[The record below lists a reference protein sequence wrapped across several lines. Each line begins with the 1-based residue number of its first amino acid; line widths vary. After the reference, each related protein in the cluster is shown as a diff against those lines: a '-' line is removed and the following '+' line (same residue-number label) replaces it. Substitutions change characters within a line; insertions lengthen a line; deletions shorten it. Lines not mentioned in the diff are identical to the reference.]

1 MKEAQ
6 IELWDVTNGW
16 KVITT
21 NGSVNK
27 KGLAVMGRGC
37 ALEAAKR
44 IPELPKL
51 LANALKKTGNN
62 VYVWEYGTRFYFN
75 IINIITFPVKHKWN
89 EKADLELIKKS
100 ARELVEIANTFSMKK
115 VYLPRPGCG
124 YGYLDWEIVKKEL
137 EPILDDRFIVITK
150 PIKLITQRDS

>member
-37 ALEAAKR
+37 ALEAATR
-44 IPELPKL
+44 IPMLPKF
-51 LANALKKTGNN
+51 LANALEKTGNK
-62 VYVWEYGTRFYFN
+62 VYVWDY
-75 IINIITFPVKHKWN
+75 NIITFPVKHKWN

-100 ARELVEIANTFSMKK
+100 SRELVEIANKLSMKK

>member
-1 MKEAQ
+1 MKEQQ
-6 IELWDVTNGW
+6 IDLWDVIDGW

-37 ALEAAKR
+37 ALEAAMR
-44 IPELPKL
+44 IPMLPKF
-51 LANALKKTGNN
+51 LAMALEKTGNK
-62 VYVWEYGTRFYFN
+62 VYVWDY
-75 IINIITFPVKHKWN
+75 NIITFPVKHKWN

-100 ARELVEIANTFSMKK
+100 VGELVEIANTLSMTK

-124 YGYLDWEIVKKEL
+124 YGYLDWEDVRKEI
-137 EPILDDRFIVITK
+137 EPILDDRFILITK
-150 PIKLITQRDS
+150 PIKLITQRDR

>member
-37 ALEAAKR
+37 ALEAATR
-44 IPELPKL
+44 IPMLPKF
-51 LANALKKTGNN
+51 LAMVLEKTGNK
-62 VYVWEYGTRFYFN
+62 VYVWDY
-75 IINIITFPVKHKWN
+75 NIITFPVKHKWN

-100 ARELVEIANTFSMKK
+100 AEELVEIANTLSMAK

-124 YGYLDWEIVKKEL
+124 YGYLAWEIVKKEL

>member
-6 IELWDVTNGW
+6 IELWDVTDGW

-44 IPELPKL
+44 IPYFPKT
-51 LANALKKTGNN
+51 LAMALEKTGNK
-62 VYVWEYGTRFYFN
+62 VYAWEYC
-75 IINIITFPVKHKWN
+75 NIITFPVKHKWN

-100 ARELVEIANTFSMKK
+100 TRELVEIANKWKMEKI
-115 VYLPRPGCG
+115 YLPRPGCG
-124 YGYLDWEIVKKEL
+124 YGYLEWEEVKKEI
-137 EPILDDRFIVITK
+137 EDILDDRFVVITK
-150 PIKLITQRDS
+150 PIRLITQI